1 MTAALLAIFNGT
13 VGMDTL
19 LMLAAAS
26 FGSGFLIKSAIVF
39 TQRKRIL
46 RLEDE
51 MLSNHARILSL
62 ERRVSDQKK
71 TNLIASDD
79 TQKMEIKKLVSAM

>member
-1 MTAALLAIFNGT
+1 MAAALLSIFNGS
-13 VGMDTL
+13 VGMDSL
-19 LMLAAAS
+19 VFIAAICFA
-26 FGSGFLIKSAIVF
+26 GGFLIKSAIVF

-71 TNLIASDD
+71 SNLMVAESSQKIEVKNLIA
-79 TQKMEIKKLVSAM
+79 TV

>member
-1 MTAALLAIFNGT
+1 MTAALLSIFKGT
-13 VGMDTL
+13 VGMDSL
-19 LMLAAAS
+19 FLIAFACFA
-26 FGSGFLIKSAIVF
+26 GGFLIKSAIVF
-39 TQRKRIL
+39 KQRKRIL

-71 TNLIASDD
+71 NNLINSEDV
-79 TQKMEIKKLVSAM
+79 QKTEMIELISSM